1 MIQHN
6 VAPTMFDYDI
16 EYNFNAADMNNKLFC
31 TFSSEENLEELL
43 GTIQNKYRILYS
55 KIFVLYSKSQD
66 EYICTY
72 NVEFGNVSNFLENTI
87 LVHRKKES
95 NTLYTINSL
104 NRLIESLNGGVLDIN
119 FKVNWND
126 YQNCILLTKG
136 AELKRVNTKLFRI
149 VEVR

>member
-1 MIQHN
+1 MIQN
-6 VAPTMFDYDI
+6 DVAPVMFDYDI
-16 EYNFNAADMNNKLFC
+16 EYNFNAADMSNKLFC
-31 TFSSEENLEELL
+31 TFSSEQQLEGILS
-43 GTIQNKYRILYS
+43 TIQTKYKIIYN

-95 NTLYTINSL
+95 NSLYTINSL
-104 NRLIESLNGGVLDIN
+104 NRLIESLNGGVLDTSYKIN
-119 FKVNWND
+119 WMD

-136 AELKRVNTKLFRI
+136 NELRRINTKLFRI
-149 VEVR
+149 IEL